1 MKRTIMMRTI
11 YAAALV
17 ALFAASAYA
26 SGSPFSAVY
35 TFACNGGTQR
45 IGTCPN
51 GGRPEALIQGSDGN
65 FYGTAQ
71 VSMEGISEPNG
82 GVVFSLAPAGTQ
94 KVLHTF
100 TQGPDKNYPDGN
112 IPGPLSEGPDGKL
125 YGVTD
130 FGGNPNCSG
139 YCGNG
144 VLYRINRDGSGF
156 TVLHKFC
163 SETDCADGEYPGAM
177 VTGTDGNVYGTTQ
190 AGGTGGSCSGDGC
203 GTLFRVTPSTAAYE
217 VVVNFTDTDGG
228 VPSNLV
234 VASDGTFYGIALG
247 TTAVVLFHYTEAT
260 GTLQSF
266 SVSFP
271 LIDGDL
277 PSAPLMMTLGP
288 NGNVYGLYGVYA
300 ENGAGV
306 FEVDPD
312 GTNLQLFPFYTTNP
326 GRGTPY
332 AMIPASDGNFW
343 VADES
348 GIDGKGYG
356 DIIALSP
363 TDGSLIHV
371 LQPFSPASAL
381 GVFPATLIQASN
393 GLLWGSTIVYGKAS
407 AGHFGDGTVFSLN
420 AGLPP
425 K

>member
-1 MKRTIMMRTI
+1 MKRTI
-11 YAAALV
+11 YSAVLV
-17 ALFAASAYA
+17 ALMAASAYA
-26 SGSPFSAVY
+26 SGSPFSAIY
-35 TFACNGGTQR
+35 TFACNGDTVER
-45 IGTCPN
+45 IGPCPN
-51 GGRPEALIQGSDGN
+51 GGRPESLIQGSDGN

-71 VSMEGISEPNG
+71 VSMEGVSEPNG
-82 GVVFSLAPAGTQ
+82 GVVFSLTPAGTE

-100 TQGPDKNYPDGN
+100 TPGPDKNYPDGN
-112 IPGPLSEGPDGKL
+112 IPGLLSEGPDGKL
-125 YGVTD
+125 YGVTN
-130 FGGNPNCSG
+130 FGGNANCSG

-144 VLYRINRDGSGF
+144 VLYRVNRDGTGF
-156 TVLHKFC
+156 TVIHKFC
-163 SETDCADGEYPGAM
+163 SDTNCADGLYPGAM
-177 VTGTDGNVYGTTQ
+177 VSGTDGNVYGTTQ
-190 AGGTGGSCSGDGC
+190 AGGSGGSCSGNGC
-203 GTLFRVTPSTAAYE
+203 GTLFRVTPSTGAYE
-217 VVVNFTDTDGG
+217 VVLNFTNTNGG
-228 VPSNLV
+228 NPSNLV

-271 LIDGDL
+271 LIDGIL
-277 PSAPLMMTLGP
+277 PSSPLMMTLGP

-306 FEVDPD
+306 FEVNPD
-312 GTNLQLFPFYTTNP
+312 GSNLQLFPFYTTNP

-332 AMIPASDGNFW
+332 AMILASDGNFW

-356 DIIALSP
+356 DMITLSP
-363 TDGSLIHV
+363 TDGSLIHT
-371 LQPFSPASAL
+371 LQPFSPTSPL
-381 GVFPATLIQASN
+381 GVFPATLIQAGN
-393 GLLWGSTIVYGKAS
+393 GLMWGSTIQFGKAS
-407 AGHFGDGTVFSLN
+407 EKHFGDGTVFSLN